1 MDKILFI
8 HQRNDFT
15 GSTRVLANVIETEF
29 SEQQVSIITIAGNG
43 FLTSL
48 PNVRI
53 IPISYLVFRGKKI
66 PFITSLLWQLQAWI
80 LTLYYGWNYNTFYIN
95 TIIPYYAAIIGRIY
109 GKKIVYH
116 VHEKF
121 VTKSFYVTV
130 AEYVFNHVKSKRIFV
145 SEYLKKQYPA
155 KANCY
160 SIVKY
165 NTLPVSFL
173 SKVKMIPIKNR
184 ELKNLLMI
192 TSLTKAKG
200 IITYIEVAKRLPQY
214 TFRLLISADMKT
226 IMDFLH
232 CEVPN
237 NMKIIPK
244 QSDIHPFLRTSD
256 LLLNLS
262 IPSLCIETFGMTIL
276 EAMAYGIPAVVPN
289 VGGPVELIIN
299 GYNGYCID
307 VTDVDAVSETI
318 QKALSIKKYEYLA
331 KNSIER
337 LKSFT

>member
-15 GSTRVLANVIETEF
+15 GSTRVLANIIETEF

-43 FLTSL
+43 LLTSL

-53 IPISYLVFRGKKI
+53 IPISYLVFRGKRI
-66 PFITSLLWQLQAWI
+66 PIITSLLCQLQAWI

-121 VTKSFYVTV
+121 VTKSIYVTV

-145 SEYLKKQYPA
+145 SEYLKEQYPA

-173 SKVKMIPIKNR
+173 SKVKMVPIKNR

-226 IMDFLH
+226 ITDFLH

-262 IPSLCIETFGMTIL
+262 IPSLWIETFGMTIL
-276 EAMAYGIPAVVPN
+276 EAMAYGIPAIVPN
-289 VGGPVELIIN
+289 IGGPTELIIN

-307 VTDVDAVSETI
+307 VTDIDAVSEAI
-318 QKALSIKKYEYLA
+318 QKALRTKEYEHLA